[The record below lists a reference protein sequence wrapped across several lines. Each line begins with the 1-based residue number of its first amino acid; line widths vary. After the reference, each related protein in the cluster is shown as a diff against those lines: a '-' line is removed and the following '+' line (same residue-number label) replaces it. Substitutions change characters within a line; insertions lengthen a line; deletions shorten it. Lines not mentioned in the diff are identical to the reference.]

1 MSQHIFRA
9 NPVFRFS
16 FHSSC
21 GFSGAVRTDMYWNG
35 LWRLHQ
41 YIQCN
46 QANAQRGENIFERT
60 TFILV
65 FRVKTL
71 TNPQNAS
78 GETGF
83 TVPPLCF
90 SAVKVLLVRRL
101 LFAAFLPQNTVN
113 TLPYLLRFLYLVFQC
128 EIAAGQLLP
137 LGGQLLLL
145 RFLRSLSVC
154 AANGALACVFRG
166 VPVPL

>member
-1 MSQHIFRA
+1 MS
-9 NPVFRFS
+9 
-16 FHSSC
+16 
-21 GFSGAVRTDMYWNG
+21 GG
-35 LWRLHQ
+35 
-41 YIQCN
+41 
-46 QANAQRGENIFERT
+46 
-60 TFILV
+60 
-65 FRVKTL
+65 
-71 TNPQNAS
+71 
-78 GETGF
+78 TGF

-90 SAVKVLLVRRL
+90 SAVKVLLVRGL
-101 LFAAFLPQNTVN
+101 LFAVFLPQDRVN
-113 TLPYLLRFLYLVFQC
+113 ALPYLLRFLYLVFQC